1 MRWSWKI
8 GQVAGIGIYVHWT
21 FLILIG
27 WIAMADLAEK
37 QDPGEALEGV
47 GFVLVLFG
55 CIVLHELGHAL
66 TAKRYGVKTQDI
78 TLLPI
83 GGLARL
89 ERIPENPAQEFWIAI
104 AGPAVNVA
112 IAGVL
117 AAVLL
122 LLGQQEFGPLHALP
136 TRGNFLEQLM
146 YVNGL
151 LVVFNLI
158 PAFPMDG
165 GRVLRAVLAHFSGDY
180 VAATQTAAS
189 IGQALA
195 ILFGFLG
202 LFGTNPML
210 MFIALF
216 VFLGAQEE
224 AQSVQMRAAL
234 KGLPVRHAMMTRVR
248 ALSPDD
254 TLETAVQELLAG
266 SQQDFPVVVE
276 GRVAGLLLRGDV
288 MRALAEGGAE
298 QRVADVM
305 RAQCATVEDAE
316 MLASTFQRM
325 RESDCASLPVVR
337 SGQFVGL
344 ITLENVGELLMVDSA
359 LRERRSKHPFESAGE
374 IK

>member
-1 MRWSWKI
+1 MRWSWKL
-8 GQVAGIGIYVHWT
+8 GEVAGIGIYVHWT

-27 WIAMADLAEK
+27 WIAMADLAAGE
-37 QDPGEALEGV
+37 PAGEAIKGI
-47 GFVLVLFG
+47 GFVLALFG

-66 TAKRYGVKTQDI
+66 TAKRFGVRTQDI

-89 ERIPENPAQEFWIAI
+89 ERIPENPVQEFWIAV

-112 IAGVL
+112 IAGIL
-117 AAVLL
+117 AALL
-122 LLGQQEFGPLHALP
+122 FVAGRTFGRWESIP
-136 TRGNFLEQLM
+136 THGDFFVQLM
-146 YVNGL
+146 YVNVA
-151 LVVFNLI
+151 LVVFNMI

-195 ILFGFLG
+195 IMFGFLG
-202 LFGTNPML
+202 LLFGNLML

-216 VFLGAQEE
+216 VFVVAQEE
-224 AQSVQMRAAL
+224 AHSVQMRAAL
-234 KGLPVRHAMMTRVR
+234 KGVPVRHAMMTRVR
-248 ALSPDD
+248 ALKPDD

-266 SQQDFPVVVE
+266 AQQDFPVVVD
-276 GRVAGLLLRGDV
+276 GAVAGLLLRGDV

-298 QRVADVM
+298 QRVGNVM
-305 RAQCATVEDAE
+305 QQECATVEDTE

-325 RESDCASLPVVR
+325 RESNCGSLPVVR
-337 SGQFVGL
+337 SGQFVGM

-359 LRERRSKHPFESAGE
+359 LRERRGRSPAESVPQA
-374 IK
+374 K

>member
-1 MRWSWKI
+1 MKWSWKI

-27 WIAMADLAEK
+27 WIAMADLAEGK
-37 QDPGEALEGV
+37 GAAEALEGI
-47 GFVLVLFG
+47 GFVLALFG

-66 TAKRYGVKTQDI
+66 TAKRFGVRTQDI

-89 ERIPENPAQEFWIAI
+89 ERIPEKPSQEFWIAI
-104 AGPAVNVA
+104 AGPAVNVV
-112 IAGVL
+112 IAGIL

-122 LLGQQEFGPLHALP
+122 LLGRREFGPLHSLP
-136 TRGNFLEQLM
+136 TRGEFLVQLM

-151 LVVFNLI
+151 LVVFNMI

-180 VAATQTAAS
+180 VAATQTAAG

-195 ILFGFLG
+195 IMFGFLG
-202 LFGTNPML
+202 LFGNPML

-224 AQSVQMRAAL
+224 SQAVQIRAAL
-234 KGLPVRHAMMTRVR
+234 KGVPVRAAMMTRIR
-248 ALSPDD
+248 SLSPDD

-266 SQQDFPVVVE
+266 AQQDFPVVAE
-276 GRVAGLLLRGDV
+276 GAVVGLLLRGDV
-288 MRALAEGGAE
+288 MRALAEADNQ
-298 QRVADVM
+298 QRVGDVM
-305 RAQCATVEDAE
+305 HHPCATVEDNE
-316 MLASTFQRM
+316 MLAATFQRM
-325 RESDCASLPVVR
+325 RESNCPSLPVVH
-337 SGQFVGL
+337 SGQLVGMV
-344 ITLENVGELLMVDSA
+344 TLENVGELLMVDSA
-359 LRERRSKHPFESAGE
+359 LRERRSHQAAEGAS
-374 IK
+374 

>member
-1 MRWSWKI
+1 MKWSWKI

-27 WIAMADLAEK
+27 WIAMADLAQK
-37 QDPGEALEGV
+37 QDLGEALRGV
-47 GFVLVLFG
+47 GFVLALFG

-104 AGPAVNVA
+104 AGPAVNVV
-112 IAGVL
+112 IAAAL
-117 AAVLL
+117 ALL
-122 LLGQQEFGPLHALP
+122 LWLAGRSFGSLELLP
-136 TRGNFLEQLM
+136 TRGEFLEQLM

-151 LVVFNLI
+151 LVAFNLI

-234 KGLPVRHAMMTRVR
+234 KGVPVRHAMMTRVR

-254 TLETAVQELLAG
+254 TLDTAVQELLAG

-288 MRALAEGGAE
+288 MRALAQGGAE

-305 RAQCATVEDAE
+305 RPQCATVEDAE

-337 SGQFVGL
+337 SGQFVGM

-359 LRERRSKHPFESAGE
+359 LRERRAKHPAEEAGE
-374 IK
+374 TK